1 MRIETERLYLT
12 ELDES
17 MAGDIYRN
25 SQDANVKRF
34 VPDEYFN
41 SEEEVLEKIKY
52 FKTRYDHIDGPVV
65 YPMILKDGNV
75 NIGYVSCFKCDEGY
89 YKIGYHT
96 TLKYTNKGYA
106 TEAIKALLPVLK
118 EKLNLTEVYCNCLDS
133 NKVSRR
139 VALNCGFVLDFS
151 GEGNYKG
158 TMRRVKRFVYKF

>member
-25 SQDANVKRF
+25 SQEANVKRF

-52 FKTRYDHIDGPVV
+52 FKTIYYNIDGPVV

-75 NIGYVSCFKCDEGY
+75 NIGYVSCFKCEEGY

-106 TEAIKALLPVLK
+106 TEAAQAVKEFIFNNTTFKELYTYTTKENLP
-118 EKLNLTEVYCNCLDS
+118 
-133 NKVSRR
+133 SRR
-139 VALNCGFVLDFS
+139 VAEKNGMTFVEEYID
-151 GEGNYKG
+151 GNEHL
-158 TMRRVKRFVYKF
+158 VVYKINK